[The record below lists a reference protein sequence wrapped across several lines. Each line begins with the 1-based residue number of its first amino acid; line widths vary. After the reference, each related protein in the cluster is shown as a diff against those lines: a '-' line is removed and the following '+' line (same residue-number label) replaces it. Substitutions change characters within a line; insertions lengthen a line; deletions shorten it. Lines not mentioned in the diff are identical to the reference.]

1 MSEHTLF
8 LVQSEFAK
16 TNPCL
21 DQLCQMATL
30 QDTIILMGDSVL
42 FAQDTRLEKYSF
54 VYMLETEIELITSI
68 LPKRINVLSYATF
81 ADLVLDFKRCIC
93 LK

>member
-16 TNPCL
+16 TNTCL
-21 DQLCQMATL
+21 DQLCQMATA
-30 QDTIILMGDSVL
+30 QDTIILMGDAVL
-42 FAQDTRLEKYSF
+42 FTQDARLETYSI
-54 VYMLETEIELITSI
+54 VYILETEMDLIADS
-68 LPKRINVLSYATF
+68 LPKHIRVLSYAAF
-81 ADLVLDFKRCIC
+81 ADLVLDFKRCIR